1 MRFFRCF
8 ISDMKKILL
17 SPYFIAGIAAFV
29 FMCFT
34 SSVYFDISTNKE
46 YSVFETFLKFR
57 DLDDYMVSAEYIS
70 LNGCSVWIGTFLS
83 ILVAFPFINIIC
95 DENKDGAKR
104 YVISR
109 VGILN
114 FSISKTLSAIV
125 TSALICLV
133 GYLLFT
139 AYVYLMF
146 PCLSSMSEAAQENAY
161 FTESYIQKLA
171 GIVLQG
177 VAAGLVPLFLSA
189 FIHNKYFCL
198 CIPFFI
204 SYLRDTISN
213 KVLFETGNYNIASLI
228 SPNSVYLV
236 TYENEMRMAAIIMYS
251 SMFLI
256 VSAVFYTSQKG
267 RTDSGT

>member
-1 MRFFRCF
+1 MKFFRCF
-8 ISDMKKILL
+8 ITDMKKILL

-57 DLDDYMVSAEYIS
+57 GLDDYIVSAEYIS
-70 LNGCSVWIGTFLS
+70 LSGYGGWIGTFLS
-83 ILVAFPFINIIC
+83 ILVAFPFINVNC
-95 DENKDGAKR
+95 DENKNGAKR
-104 YVISR
+104 YIISR
-109 VGILN
+109 VGIFN
-114 FSISKTLSAIV
+114 FSISKILSAII

-139 AYVYLMF
+139 AFVYLMF
-146 PCLSSMSEAAQENAY
+146 PSLSSMSEAAQESAY

-171 GIVLQG
+171 GIILQG
-177 VAAGLVPLFLSA
+177 VTAGLVPLFLST

-204 SYLRDTISN
+204 SYLRDTLSN
-213 KVLFETGNYNIASLI
+213 KILFETGNYNIASLI
-228 SPNSVYLV
+228 APDSVNLV
-236 TYENEMRMAAIIMYS
+236 TYENEMRTAAIIMYS
-251 SMFLI
+251 TMLLI
-256 VSAVFYTSQKG
+256 VSVVFYISQKG
-267 RTDSGT
+267 RTDNGT